1 MITRIS
7 FIAAALFASTA
18 LASADY
24 PGEIMTKYG
33 LSGLPP
39 QLCSLCHPNG
49 SGGTG
54 TATAPMAIALQ
65 ARGLTSGSAASLA
78 MALDRLEAD
87 MVDSDGDGVIDVQEL
102 KNGTDPNKKD
112 VATDG
117 GTGGGGGTTVIPA
130 LTYGCGA
137 NVAPELLFLLLLA
150 PLARRRSRR

>member
-1 MITRIS
+1 MINRTS
-7 FIAAALFASTA
+7 LIAAALFASTA
-18 LASADY
+18 FASADY

-65 ARGLTSGSAASLA
+65 SRGLTSGNAASLR

-87 MVDSDGDGVIDVQEL
+87 MVDSDGDGVIDVEEL
-102 KNGTDPNKKD
+102 KAGTDPNKKD
-112 VATDG
+112 VVTDG

-130 LTYGCGA
+130 LKYGCGA
-137 NVAPELLFLLLLA
+137 NISPELFFLVLLA
-150 PLARRRSRR
+150 PLARRRLRR